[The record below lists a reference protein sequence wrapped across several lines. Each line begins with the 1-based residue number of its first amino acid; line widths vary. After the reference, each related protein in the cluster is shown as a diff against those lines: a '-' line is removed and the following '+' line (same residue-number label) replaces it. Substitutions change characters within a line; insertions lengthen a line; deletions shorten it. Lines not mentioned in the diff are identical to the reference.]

1 MFFHKK
7 VELSDVLDAVS
18 FRVAYR
24 IVCIVMRQKL
34 LMNYSDEYF
43 MKIFA
48 EKFDEVSRAFHQEYE
63 ISSMIDLQDFLLKE
77 SFEEIEE

>member
-1 MFFHKK
+1 
-7 VELSDVLDAVS
+7 
-18 FRVAYR
+18 
-24 IVCIVMRQKL
+24 
-34 LMNYSDEYF
+34 